1 MFQQNIKQP
10 TCLTFRTP
18 SRASSKLTRRIIAP
32 DVTIW
37 RSETGSSQT
46 SPPLSQLL
54 PRVSLC
60 AVYNFLTTEYKEQTA
75 GSFSSK
81 EWMGTSAQSLTL
93 YNMPVFLVNRIC
105 RLRIKGTALPIK
117 ATFAQLSKKEHLAVT
132 RSRCFTK
139 LIQLHLYKPPIQTAQ
154 DCHKHASQGW
164 RYTGGVFPSRCRD
177 CRQGGE
183 GSVLA
188 GVHWKHWARD

>member
-1 MFQQNIKQP
+1 MKCETMMQTKCWCKRNCSRTSASSNISLITERHTYFSGEKNQHFFPRSGFLLRIHRIQDSTVFQQNIKQA

-60 AVYNFLTTEYKEQTA
+60 AVYNFLTTQFKQQTEC
-75 GSFSSK
+75 GLSSK
-81 EWMGTSAQSLTL
+81 EWMGTSAQS
-93 YNMPVFLVNRIC
+93 
-105 RLRIKGTALPIK
+105 
-117 ATFAQLSKKEHLAVT
+117 
-132 RSRCFTK
+132 
-139 LIQLHLYKPPIQTAQ
+139 
-154 DCHKHASQGW
+154 
-164 RYTGGVFPSRCRD
+164 
-177 CRQGGE
+177 
-183 GSVLA
+183 
-188 GVHWKHWARD
+188 